1 MSTEPVLKSQNMGTQ
16 IDIPFAD
23 TSTQSYSYRGNS
35 NFLGLERFEMQP
47 QTDLNLWL
55 DNSP

>member
-1 MSTEPVLKSQNMGTQ
+1 MGTQ